1 MRSGFQHIAGGQPI
15 FILERSVNLRLL
27 TVFLFYFTQGVPVGL
42 FFYAIPAWLA
52 SNGASTTAIAGVV
65 SASILPWMLKFFLG
79 FIMDRYTYL
88 PMGRRRIWIISAQS
102 TIVVMLLG
110 AAILSPG
117 PNEIWLLSILGF
129 LANSGTAFQDVSI
142 DSLAVDIMPEDE
154 RAKAAG
160 IMFGGQVLGISAT
173 TFVAGQLIADYGTVA
188 GYLVAALVVTLVLIF
203 GVVIREREGEGRF
216 PWSNGVAHPRN
227 VAIQVEAWKPLL
239 VNSAKSMLA
248 PLSLMALI
256 VFFLRTMPS
265 GIAEAYHPGLATN
278 VGGWSQTEYTNTI
291 SVAQFAVGMFALT
304 LGGWSVAKIG
314 AQRAALIMCV
324 VIGLFAL
331 IFGLARDYWG
341 NASLLTAYFWQAEF
355 FATMLAVAFIP
366 IGMRLCD
373 PRVAA
378 TQFTLYMAASNVGRP
393 LGNAVAAATDEMGSP
408 HLMYFILA
416 GVFVLLSF
424 IVWSARFPTR
434 APLLEELVD
443 TTSPLE
449 AGAPATKFD

>member
-1 MRSGFQHIAGGQPI
+1 MSALAGGQLML
-15 FILERSVNLRLL
+15 ILERSAKLRLL

-52 SNGASTTAIAGVV
+52 ANGASTTAVAGVV
-65 SASILPWMLKFFLG
+65 SASILPWTLKFFLG

-102 TIVVMLLG
+102 TIVVMLMI

-117 PNEIWLLSILGF
+117 PKEIWLLSILGF

-160 IMFGGQVLGISAT
+160 IMFGGQILGISAT
-173 TFVAGQLIADYGTVA
+173 TFVAGQLIAIYGAVA
-188 GYLVAALVVTLVLIF
+188 GYLAAASVVTCVLIF
-203 GVVIREREGEGRF
+203 GIVIRERDGEGRF
-216 PWSNGVAHPRN
+216 PWSNGRPHPRN
-227 VAIQVEAWKPLL
+227 IAIQVEAWKPLL

-248 PLSLMALI
+248 PLSLIALV
-256 VFFLRTMPS
+256 VFFVRSMPS

-278 VGGWSQTEYTNTI
+278 IGGWAQTEYTNTI
-291 SVAQFAVGMFALT
+291 SAAQFAVGIFALT

-314 AQRAALIMCV
+314 AQRAALIICILV
-324 VIGLFAL
+324 GLFAL
-331 IFGLARDYWG
+331 SFGLARDYWDNG
-341 NASLLTAYFWQAEF
+341 SLLTAYIWQIEF
-355 FATMLAVAFIP
+355 LVVMGAVAFIP
-366 IGMRLCD
+366 IAMRLCD

-393 LGNAVAAATDEMGSP
+393 LGNAVAAAFDELGSP
-408 HLMYFILA
+408 QLMYFILA
-416 GVFVLLSF
+416 AVFAVLSL
-424 IVWSARFPTR
+424 ILWLVRFPTS
-434 APLLEELVD
+434 APTVD
-443 TTSPLE
+443 EIVDSFHPIA
-449 AGAPATKFD
+449 AGQPVPKID